1 MPTNVT
7 PEYAAAQREYEKAS
21 TIEERIAALEKMLS
35 TVPRHK
41 GTENLRQDIKTK
53 LAKLREKKEKL
64 QQKKAKATQVAIKK
78 EGAAQIC
85 IIGPPNSGKS
95 TLLNKLTRA
104 KVTISSYGFTTE
116 KPEIG
121 IMQYKG
127 LKFQMIEIPPIIE
140 NSSEKDKQFMS
151 LIRQADL
158 TLIVTDTDNLDY
170 FFREFKKLRILFNES
185 EDDFA
190 TVNAVFIQNKTD
202 LPGSE
207 KVMQGLR
214 RYYNIPLIQ
223 FSAIKG
229 SIEDLKEEIW
239 KYVGLIKVYT
249 KEPGKKLRM
258 DIPVPLKK
266 GSLLKDMAAFL
277 HKDFIK
283 KFRFARIWGH
293 SAKFGG
299 QQVGLTHPLEDEDI
313 VEIHLK

>member
-7 PEYAAAQREYEKAS
+7 PEYALAQREYEKAS
-21 TIEERIAALEKMLS
+21 TIEQQIAALEKMLS
-35 TVPRHK
+35 TVPKHK

-64 QQKKAKATQVAIKK
+64 HLKKAKASQVAIKK

-95 TLLNKLTRA
+95 TILNKLTHA
-104 KVTISSYGFTTE
+104 KVAIGPYSFTTE

-140 NSSEKDKQFMS
+140 NSSGKDKQFMA

-170 FFREFKKLRILFNES
+170 FFKEFKKLRILFNES
-185 EDDFA
+185 EEDFA

-202 LPGSE
+202 VLGSE

-223 FSAIKG
+223 FSAVKG
-229 SIEDLKEEIW
+229 SVEDLKEDIW
-239 KYVGLIKVYT
+239 PYVGLIKVYT
-249 KEPGKKLRM
+249 KEPGKKARM

-266 GSLLKDMAAFL
+266 GSLLKDMAGFL

-283 KFRFARIWGH
+283 KFRFARIWGS